1 MTTPRTLSLPLITAG
16 CLSTALYLYMSV
28 VSHSYGAAG
37 FAQAVVVYGGAGG
50 LILLLTLWLS
60 RQLNLLDEQGDEQV
74 YVSLALGLLGFGV
87 LFRLL
92 GVASF
97 PVLEDDFYRY
107 LWDGRLFVET
117 GQPYGVAPSDY
128 FGSDEL
134 SERFETILDGINYPG
149 VATVYGPTLQLVF
162 GLAYLIAPGEVWPV
176 QCLVALADLVI
187 LLILFCW
194 TGADTPG
201 RLLGF
206 GLYAWSPLLIKE
218 FATTAHPDILGAAL
232 VFVAYSLW
240 RRARDLDR
248 SSLWPGVL
256 TGALLAFASGVKPFA
271 LIFAPFLIGFSVP
284 RMLGFA
290 LGVVLLSLPFTGL
303 DPSLVAAVWLPEGLR
318 AMGQGWLFNAGLY
331 ELFLWLGVEQLGV
344 VRLGTLL
351 AFALI
356 WLVVLLRFLFT
367 GRATGKTAEQPH
379 ALARSFVWL
388 FGVFLLILPALNP
401 WYLAWW
407 LPFAVLCPWI
417 TPWVA
422 SFAVLL
428 SYVSGINVPGGSGVY
443 AYDALYS
450 LPGWVLA
457 VEFLVIALA
466 FAVDIRRLPRFRT
479 NPAN

>member
-1 MTTPRTLSLPLITAG
+1 MPLITAG

-28 VSHSYGAAG
+28 VSHSYGAAS
-37 FAQAVVVYGGAGG
+37 FAQAVVVYGGAAG
-50 LILLLTLWLS
+50 LLLLLTHWLS
-60 RQLNLLDEQGDEQV
+60 RQQNPLDEQAH
-74 YVSLALGLLGFGV
+74 VSLALGLLGFGV

-107 LWDGRLFVET
+107 LWDGRLFIET

-162 GLAYLIAPGEVWPV
+162 GLCYLIAPGEVWPV
-176 QCLVALADLVI
+176 QLVVALADLVI
-187 LLILFCW
+187 LLVLFRW

-232 VFVAYSLW
+232 VFVAYGFW
-240 RRARDLDR
+240 RRANSFEKHSPTTVLIR
-248 SSLWPGVL
+248 VL
-256 TGALLAFASGVKPFA
+256 TGMLLAFAVGVKPFA

-284 RMLGFA
+284 NIVGFVFSA
-290 LGVVLLSLPFTGL
+290 VLVSLPFTGL

-331 ELFLWLGVEQLGV
+331 ELFLWLGVEQLGG

-351 AFALI
+351 VFALI

-367 GRATGKTAEQPH
+367 QRVTGKTVEQPH

-407 LPFAVLCPWI
+407 LPFAVLSPWI

-428 SYVSGINVPGGSGVY
+428 SYVSGINVAGDAGVY

-466 FAVDIRRLPRFRT
+466 LVVDVRRHRLVRT